1 MDLFLSDTPEV
12 WKESIGFPD
21 LELYAESFEKNSL
34 KKSNIQEARQT
45 LKSIGVAISSHI
57 ILFRFLLISRH
68 CNWGKKFVS
77 VISKGKIFRAYHIKP
92 LYR

>member
-57 ILFRFLLISRH
+57 ILFWFLLISRH
-68 CNWGKKFVS
+68 CGEKNLSQLSQKEKFLEP
-77 VISKGKIFRAYHIKP
+77 IT
-92 LYR
+92 